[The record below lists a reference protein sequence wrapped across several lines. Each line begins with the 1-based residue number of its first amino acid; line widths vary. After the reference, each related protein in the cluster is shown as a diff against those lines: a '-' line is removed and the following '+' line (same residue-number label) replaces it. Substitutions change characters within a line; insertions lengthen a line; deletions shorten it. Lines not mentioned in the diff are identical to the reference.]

1 MINHVWTVA
10 CSRAVIDVKSNN
22 VSLQNVIE
30 QINIV
35 EELQPDGMVNI
46 PLEII
51 TLWARAKPDV
61 PDQGKSRITFL
72 SPSGKVLGSTES
84 EVDLS
89 KHERSRTRL
98 KFQGI
103 PIREPGH
110 YIFRV
115 ELQDKRAW
123 HQVAIIPLQVV
134 YDVPANDAKS

>member
-10 CSRAVIDVKSNN
+10 CSRAVIDAESNN
-22 VSLQNVIE
+22 MSLQNVIE

-46 PLEII
+46 PFEIV
-51 TLWARAKPDV
+51 TLWARAEPDV
-61 PDQGKSRITFL
+61 PGRGKSRITFL
-72 SPSGKVLGSTES
+72 SPSGKALGSTAS

-89 KHERSRTRL
+89 KHERSRARL

-103 PIREPGH
+103 PIREPGR

-115 ELQDKRAW
+115 ELQDEGAW

-134 YDVPANDAKS
+134 YGAPANDVKS